1 MDPVSKGVIGG
12 FFVLVGFVMVLFRRD
27 VKKFYED
34 LFGVLLEIMPLA
46 VRGRA
51 LTVLIPVFGVL
62 SIIGGGI
69 VLLLAVSV

>member
-27 VKKFYED
+27 AKKFYED
-34 LFGVLLEIMPLA
+34 LFGVLLEIMPFA

-69 VLLLAVSV
+69 VLLLAFST